1 MVHSLLG
8 FDVVEFRDGQQEFA
22 SRPFVWQ
29 PRVIGQIDDL
39 AANRQDGLNNPN
51 NRRLHELLLTI
62 AEQMGVT
69 DLTDFADPAFVQGP
83 LSEVLV

>member
-1 MVHSLLG
+1 LRRSGSVSAPQSTHLRTAHPL
-8 FDVVEFRDGQQEFA
+8 
-22 SRPFVWQ
+22 SRAHAQAPSSD
-29 PRVIGQIDDL
+29 PLPYSG
-39 AANRQDGLNNPN
+39 ANREDGLNNPN

-69 DLTDFADPAFVQGP
+69 DLTDFADPAYVQGP